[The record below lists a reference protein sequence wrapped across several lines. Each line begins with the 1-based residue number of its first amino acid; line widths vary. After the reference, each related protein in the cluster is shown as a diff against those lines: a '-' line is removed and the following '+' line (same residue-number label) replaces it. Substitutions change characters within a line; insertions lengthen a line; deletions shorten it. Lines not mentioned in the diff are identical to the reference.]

1 MLLSQ
6 TSLRT
11 SSYAQFLTVLLL
23 FIFVLGITYFTT
35 RWIAKIQRGQMA
47 GGDNIEIIETAKVA
61 ADKYIEIVRTGDK
74 YLVLG
79 VGKSE
84 VHVLTELT
92 KDELVFKDAS
102 KQTLDFSAV
111 LDRVKKINK
120 SNNEENM

>member
-11 SSYAQFLTVLLL
+11 SSFAQFFTVLLL
-23 FIFVLGITYFTT
+23 FIFVIAITYLTT
-35 RWIAKIQRGQMA
+35 RWIAKIQKGQMV
-47 GGDNIEIIETAKVA
+47 GGDNIEIIETARIS

-79 VGKSE
+79 IGKSE
-84 VHVLTELT
+84 VHMLTELT
-92 KDELVFKDAS
+92 KEELIFKDAT

-111 LDRVKKINK
+111 LDKVRSINK